1 MQALPE
7 SSHYGANS
15 MHSKL
20 KLFFFL
26 VLCIYGKLLHA
37 QQTTIDSLE
46 HELTIAQD
54 DTTKINLHYYLAD
67 LLFGYDSIRPR
78 NHLTEGLALAKK
90 INDNYQIAV
99 YYYWRGS
106 FLARS
111 SHFSK
116 SLPFMDTALLFFNK
130 HAEKFAGD
138 EKIQT
143 YVTLTKANL
152 MNEYATAYMG
162 LYQYEK
168 AVNSYLQSIKDW
180 QGVSST
186 YPKRDETIGMIYVN
200 IATTYRQIGQF
211 ENALKYCRMSV
222 PYRVRDGNKEYLAR
236 SFMEISV
243 NFTSLNNF
251 DSARIYLKKAKPLV
265 TGLDQPL
272 LNVNFYLRQGEYF
285 RLTRDFKNALS
296 SYQMAKENA
305 LKINHRFHLA
315 GSTIGMAESHLGAN
329 NIGKARDEAL
339 EALSIAEELHSAKLK
354 LKSLSI
360 LAETEEKG
368 GNINEAFYYQKQRLA
383 LKDTL
388 EREDVKKKL
397 MELDAHYQSAL
408 KDAKIVQMNK
418 EGEIQE
424 LEGEKKSI
432 FIYFLSG
439 SLVAILAMSFLGYR
453 NFLNKQTLAKQTA
466 LLQTQRIKELE
477 LEKQLIA
484 YNSLLT
490 GQELERSRMAKDL
503 HDGLGGMLSGVK
515 LSLGAMKG
523 NIILSEDN
531 TRLFAK
537 VLDQLDHSIREMRRV
552 AHNMMPEAL
561 VKLGLQQAIQDYCD
575 GLNESIQLH
584 FKVQFHGLETRLEAA
599 TEIVVYRIVQELL
612 NNVVKHANATV
623 VLVQI
628 MRHGNNLNITIEDNG
643 KGFETSRSNKGDGL
657 NNVRSRVDYLKGQ
670 LDIQS
675 VLGNGT
681 SIHIDL
687 TIQET

>member
-1 MQALPE
+1 
-7 SSHYGANS
+7 
-15 MHSKL
+15 
-20 KLFFFL
+20 
-26 VLCIYGKLLHA
+26 
-37 QQTTIDSLE
+37 
-46 HELTIAQD
+46 
-54 DTTKINLHYYLAD
+54 
-67 LLFGYDSIRPR
+67 
-78 NHLTEGLALAKK
+78 
-90 INDNYQIAV
+90 
-99 YYYWRGS
+99 
-106 FLARS
+106 
-111 SHFSK
+111 
-116 SLPFMDTALLFFNK
+116 MDTAILFFNK
-130 HAEKFAGD
+130 HAEEFAGD
-138 EKIQT
+138 EKIQI
-143 YVTLTKANL
+143 YVRLTKANL

-168 AVNSYLQSIKDW
+168 AVNSYLQSIKEW
-180 QGVSST
+180 QGVNPT
-186 YPKRDETIGMIYVN
+186 YPKRDEAIGIFYQN

-236 SFMEISV
+236 SFMELSV
-243 NFTSLNNF
+243 NFTALKNF

-272 LNVNFYLRQGEYF
+272 LSVNFYLRQGEYF
-285 RLTRDFKNALS
+285 RLTSNFKNALS

-305 LKINHRFHLA
+305 LEINHQFHLA

-339 EALSIAEELHSAKLK
+339 EALSIAEQLHSAKLK
-354 LKSLSI
+354 LKSLTI
-360 LAETEEKG
+360 LAEAEEKD
-368 GNINEAFYYQKQRLA
+368 GNINKAYYYQKQRLV

-388 EREDVKKKL
+388 EKEEVKKKL
-397 MELDAHYQSAL
+397 MELDANYQSAL

-418 EGEIQE
+418 EVEIRE
-424 LEGEKKSI
+424 LEGEKKSV
-432 FIYFLSG
+432 FIYVLSG
-439 SLVAILAMSFLGYR
+439 SLVAILAISLLGYR

-477 LEKQLIA
+477 LEKQLVA

-643 KGFETSRSNKGDGL
+643 KSFEMSRSNKGDGL
-657 NNVRSRVDYLKGQ
+657 NNVRSRVDYQKGQ

-675 VLGNGT
+675 VPGNGT